1 MNYRKDKYGNEK
13 IRSRGPFDQAKQ
25 GIYSVVDSLREKIDD
40 EHKHLKD
47 VFFSYGVMFPD
58 MKYTANG
65 IDELQW
71 QIFDRDDIGDVKAY
85 IHRLIFASR
94 KRWEDVYG
102 ALSQSRLPS
111 KADIRYLASL
121 LRGDFDYVLPM
132 KLRLENIEQAL
143 IELTQ
148 EQYRCLDQLEDN
160 ARCLIQGFA
169 GTGKTLLALEAAK
182 KAAACGE
189 KVAFFCFNTRLAE
202 WLEKYFTELA
212 EEVQPEFVGTFHK
225 YLFQVINDDGVRVP
239 YPDEAEK
246 INEYYQKTL
255 PVIANEILNGKES
268 CFDRIIID
276 EAQDLIS
283 DYYIQVLNSCLK
295 RGFSRGKWMLFGDF
309 TMQTIYSEGVSES
322 GLIENLEK
330 YASFARFKL
339 TVNCRNTKQ
348 ICTQIQTVT
357 GLKIA
362 HTLERTIDGPPVEYI
377 TWSSIN
383 DQCDKLEKILDKL
396 KSNGIPFEKITILSP
411 QRRENSVISL
421 LTEYDIKD
429 FNIYENSNLMFSTI
443 HAYKG
448 LENTVIILID
458 IDNSMSSQLLYVGL
472 SRATSSLYVLLS
484 ETAKKDL
491 LLRGVLQWMIQ
502 EENKL

>member
-1 MNYRKDKYGNEK
+1 M
-13 IRSRGPFDQAKQ
+13 
-25 GIYSVVDSLREKIDD
+25 
-40 EHKHLKD
+40 
-47 VFFSYGVMFPD
+47 
-58 MKYTANG
+58 
-65 IDELQW
+65 
-71 QIFDRDDIGDVKAY
+71 
-85 IHRLIFASR
+85 
-94 KRWEDVYG
+94 
-102 ALSQSRLPS
+102 
-111 KADIRYLASL
+111 
-121 LRGDFDYVLPM
+121 
-132 KLRLENIEQAL
+132 
-143 IELTQ
+143 
-148 EQYRCLDQLEDN
+148 
-160 ARCLIQGFA
+160 
-169 GTGKTLLALEAAK
+169 
-182 KAAACGE
+182 
-189 KVAFFCFNTRLAE
+189 
-202 WLEKYFTELA
+202 
-212 EEVQPEFVGTFHK
+212 
-225 YLFQVINDDGVRVP
+225 RVP

-491 LLRGVLQWMIQ
+491 LLRGVLQ
-502 EENKL
+502 